1 MGKNPGFGLVA
12 GVALTLAGALVAFAE
27 EAGE

>member
-12 GVALTLAGALVAFAE
+12 GVALTLAGALMAFAE